1 LTIKEITVRT
11 QLKSLGVALMLAL
24 PAALPAVL
32 WTVPAQAQAARPQ
45 AAHANYYKH
54 LVDFDFVKQWV
65 AIPPKK
71 DVMLIDARPAGRK
84 FNPGHIPGS
93 INIPDDKFEQMKDRL
108 PQDKSMLL
116 LYYCEGPEC
125 VLSHSS
131 AKKAEA
137 LGYTNVKVY
146 TNGYPEWV
154 AKGEFGAVAGAYVK
168 KLIDEKASYTL
179 VDSRPKRTVDKD
191 GMIPTALNISDS
203 EFDKHTDLLPK
214 DKATELIFYCGGLAC
229 PLSHKSA
236 EKARAL
242 GYTNVKTYALG
253 HPDWLRHYGATK
265 TAAAPAAAVTAPK
278 AGVSVETG
286 KEKGSVSTAW
296 FERTLKE
303 NPGALLVIDIRDA
316 KEYAAGTIKGAI
328 NIPIAELADKI
339 GSLPADQPIVFI
351 CSTGARS
358 GEAFDTAKLLRPDLN
373 AYFLDAKVTYGGDG
387 TFRVML

>member
-1 LTIKEITVRT
+1 MRT

-32 WTVPAQAQAARPQ
+32 WTAPAYAQAANLQ
-45 AAHANYYKH
+45 AAQANYYRN

-71 DVMLIDARPAGRK
+71 GVMLIDARPAARK
-84 FNPGHIPGS
+84 YNPGHILGAV
-93 INIPDDKFEQMKDRL
+93 NIPDDKFEQMKGQL

-125 VLSHSS
+125 VLSHNS

-137 LGYTNVKVY
+137 LGYNNVKVY

-154 AKGEFGAVAGAYVK
+154 AKGEFAAVAGAYVK

-179 VDSRPKRTVDKD
+179 VDSRPKRVVDKD
-191 GMIPTALNISDS
+191 GMIPTAIHISDS
-203 EFDKHTDLLPK
+203 EFDKHTDKLPA
-214 DKATELIFYCGGLAC
+214 DKATELIFYCGGLEC
-229 PLSHKSA
+229 VLSGNSA
-236 EKARAL
+236 AKARKL

-253 HPDWLRHYGATK
+253 HPDWLKLYGAPK
-265 TAAAPAAAVTAPK
+265 AAAAPAAAGAAAK
-278 AGVSVETG
+278 AGVNVETG
-286 KEKGSVSTAW
+286 KEKGSISTAW
-296 FERTLKE
+296 FERTMKE

-328 NIPIAELADKI
+328 NIPMADLAQKI
-339 GSLPADQPIVFI
+339 GSLPADRPIVFI

-358 GEAFDTAKLLRPDLN
+358 GEAYDTAMLLRSDLN
-373 AYFLDAKVTYGGDG
+373 AYFLDSKVSYGGDG
-387 TFRVML
+387 SFTLIR